1 MRLTT
6 KLIFSAVAVQLT
18 VGCAASLPE
27 QCKQLK
33 TAKELLNDSYYKS
46 EKETDKAKKTALLAE
61 SIYQKAKTVESVQVS
76 DSNLKAVQTRIV
88 KYTNDFAKW
97 YLDTDI
103 SKASNEELKASNK
116 ELKYLGQEAKNIDND
131 LKAICSN

>member
-1 MRLTT
+1 MRITVN
-6 KLIFSAVAVQLT
+6 LIICVSIIQFA

-27 QCKQLK
+27 QCRQLK

-46 EKETDKAKKTALLAE
+46 EKETDKAKKNALLTE
-61 SIYQKAKTVESVQVS
+61 SLSQKAKTVESVQVS

-88 KYTNDFAKW
+88 KNTNDSAKW
-97 YLDTDI
+97 NLDSFV
-103 SKASNEELKASNK
+103 SKASVKDLKDIVEES
-116 ELKYLGQEAKNIDND
+116 KNINND

>member
-6 KLIFSAVAVQLT
+6 KLIISVVAVQLT
-18 VGCAASLPE
+18 IGCAASLPE
-27 QCKQLK
+27 QCRQLK

-46 EKETDKAKKTALLAE
+46 EKETDKDKKTTLLTE
-61 SIYQKAKTVESVQVS
+61 SFYQKAKTVESVQVS

-88 KYTNDFAKW
+88 KYNNNFAKW
-97 YLDTDI
+97 NLDTSF
-103 SKASNEELKASNK
+103 SKASVK
-116 ELKYLGQEAKNIDND
+116 ELKDLVEESKNIGND